1 LAQLATEPTPSNPCK
16 ISEIQISTKGDTA
29 DSPAV
34 DVGNSPADPD
44 LQSVINAWPTLPDSV
59 RAAIRA
65 IVAAVGKPGGK

>member
-16 ISEIQISTKGDTA
+16 ISEIQTSTKGDTA

-34 DVGNSPADPD
+34 DVEKTPAAPD
-44 LQSVINAWPTLPDSV
+44 LQSVIDAWPTLPDSL

-65 IVAAVGKPGGK
+65 IVASVGKPGGK